1 MTLHHYVNDAI
12 WNIRLI
18 IYQIYLNIFDNL
30 TMIFSITMK
39 TDKFVLTSLLGETLP
54 KTLDCKNSS
63 CLSKQTVEMLLFKEI
78 VGK

>member
-1 MTLHHYVNDAI
+1 
-12 WNIRLI
+12 
-18 IYQIYLNIFDNL
+18 
-30 TMIFSITMK
+30 MIFSITMK